1 MTAKY
6 PVSLLAALAVLAAGA
21 ARADAQQTAHQSASG
36 ASAVLFPT
44 LSGTSLSGKDFT
56 LPRDFAGQLNL
67 VFIAF
72 RREQQAVVDTW
83 VPHAKRLAFDNPEV
97 RFYELPTIARRY
109 VLIRPIIEGGMR
121 GGVTEKAARDA
132 TITLYTDTGRFRRA
146 LALPSE
152 AQVYTLLVDGAG
164 RVRWRSEGPFTAAKG
179 ASLDAAVERLLA
191 EPPAGRE

>member
-1 MTAKY
+1 MNGKH
-6 PVSLLAALAVLAAGA
+6 PLSLLAALAVLSTGAAG
-21 ARADAQQTAHQSASG
+21 AQQTARPAAPG

-44 LSGTSLSGKDFT
+44 LSGTSLSGEDFT
-56 LPRDFAGQLNL
+56 LPRDFAGRVNL
-67 VFIAF
+67 VFVAF

-83 VPHAKRLAFDNPEV
+83 VPHAQGLAFRNPEV
-97 RFYELPTIARRY
+97 RFYELPTIARRW

-152 AQVYTLLVDGAG
+152 AEVYTLLVDDAG
-164 RVRWRSEGPFTAAKG
+164 RVRWRSEGPFSAAKG
-179 ASLDAAVERLLA
+179 AALDAAVERLLGGA
-191 EPPAGRE
+191 PAARE

>member
-1 MTAKY
+1 MTAKH
-6 PVSLLAALAVLAAGA
+6 PLGLLAALAMLAAGA
-21 ARADAQQTAHQSASG
+21 ARAGAQQTAPPPPGRA
-36 ASAVLFPT
+36 APRLFPT
-44 LSGTSLSGKDFT
+44 LSGTSLSGEDFT

-67 VFIAF
+67 VFVAF

-83 VPHAKRLAFDNPEV
+83 VPHARRLAFDNPEV
-97 RFYELPTIARRY
+97 RFYELPTIARRW

-132 TITLYTDTGRFRRA
+132 TITLYTDVGRFRRA

-179 ASLDAAVERLLA
+179 AALDAAVERLLA
-191 EPPAGRE
+191 GPPAGRE

>member
-1 MTAKY
+1 MTAKH
-6 PVSLLAALAVLAAGA
+6 PLRLLAALAVLAAGA
-21 ARADAQQTAHQSASG
+21 ARADAQQTARRAASG
-36 ASAVLFPT
+36 APAVLFPT
-44 LSGTSLSGKDFT
+44 LSGTSLSGEDFT

-67 VFIAF
+67 VFVAF

-121 GGVTEKAARDA
+121 GGVTDKAARDA

-146 LALPSE
+146 LALPSD

-179 ASLDAAVERLLA
+179 AALDAVVERLLA
-191 EPPAGRE
+191 EAPAGRE

>member
-1 MTAKY
+1 
-6 PVSLLAALAVLAAGA
+6 
-21 ARADAQQTAHQSASG
+21 
-36 ASAVLFPT
+36 
-44 LSGTSLSGKDFT
+44 
-56 LPRDFAGQLNL
+56 
-67 VFIAF
+67 VFVAF

-83 VPHAKRLAFDNPEV
+83 VPHAKRLAFANPGV

-121 GGVTEKAARDA
+121 GGVTERAARDA

-179 ASLDAAVERLLA
+179 AALDAVVEGLLA
-191 EPPAGRE
+191 EPPAGRER